1 MLILSARLIA
11 SSALVC
17 RNLRSFPQLSQE
29 KPHRRYQMLQFN
41 RPHACFRSINGMK
54 SQRYPH
60 NAARESGTVSRKGVA
75 TRSGEH
81 CGLVPYST
89 IWQAQLPP
97 DRLYGEG
104 RRWWRPLSEHRETV
118 EEFKRPVG
126 TDRRSNNSS
135 NYETGAPYPGSA
147 MVFQVTRHGA
157 VVCEHWQVG
166 KKPIRNRAPSL
177 SFRRGGKRPI
187 DEE

>member
-17 RNLRSFPQLSQE
+17 KNLRSFPQLSQE
-29 KPHRRYQMLQFN
+29 KPYMRYQMLQFN

-60 NAARESGTVSRKGVA
+60 NAARQSGTVSRKGVA

-81 CGLVPYST
+81 CGLVSYST

-97 DRLYGEG
+97 DRYTEWGEDG
-104 RRWWRPLSEHRETV
+104 GVLSQNTARLLKNSKDLLERTGAQTTPQSTKMALPIPARRWS
-118 EEFKRPVG
+118 FK
-126 TDRRSNNSS
+126 
-135 NYETGAPYPGSA
+135 
-147 MVFQVTRHGA
+147 
-157 VVCEHWQVG
+157 
-166 KKPIRNRAPSL
+166 SL
-177 SFRRGGKRPI
+177 GMEP
-187 DEE
+187 